1 MLRAKFGRN
10 LERKTV
16 REKNI
21 LIFGSSILKKHIR
34 ALVLVDHVDGMQI
47 TINTR
52 LPPPGARLTRDVCH
66 GHMIVSWP
74 RQVTWVPITPET
86 AGAACRAMTCT
97 TTERLRCQRRV
108 HGPQNI
114 RQGDINLTAFSTSDH
129 RGVWAKP
136 QRKYPKCHYCNY
148 LKFIYIVFHI
158 HNHYVLE
165 FSWSDVVRVLSS
177 AVFWIWVGF

>member
-10 LERKTV
+10 LD
-16 REKNI
+16 REKDCK
-21 LIFGSSILKKHIR
+21 GKKHSNLRFEYPKKNHIR

-52 LPPPGARLTRDVCH
+52 FPPPGARLTRDVCH

-108 HGPQNI
+108 HIPQNI

-129 RGVWAKP
+129 RGVWAKNTKKIP
-136 QRKYPKCHYCNY
+136 EMP
-148 LKFIYIVFHI
+148 L
-158 HNHYVLE
+158 L
-165 FSWSDVVRVLSS
+165 
-177 AVFWIWVGF
+177 